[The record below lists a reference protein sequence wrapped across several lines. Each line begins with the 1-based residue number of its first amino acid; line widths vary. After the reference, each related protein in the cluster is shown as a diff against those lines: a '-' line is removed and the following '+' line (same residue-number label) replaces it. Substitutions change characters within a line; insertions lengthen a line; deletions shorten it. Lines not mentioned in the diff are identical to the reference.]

1 MHYQWWL
8 CTIAKMVKK
17 KIIIKNY
24 IIFFCWWWWW
34 WWWWWL
40 CIIIDILFYCVE
52 LWCQIAK
59 FLTPP
64 MLMLLMNFIYDMAAL
79 NNISKSPSYC
89 LLLLFSLGI
98 MYKVFFVY
106 LFAQTRNMSTL
117 PFGFL
122 FLNTTFESVPCV
134 GYILIIKKR
143 LRAM

>member
-1 MHYQWWL
+1 MHCQRWL

-24 IIFFCWWWWW
+24 IILLCWWW
-34 WWWWWL
+34 L
-40 CIIIDILFYCVE
+40 FIIIDILFYCVE

>member
-1 MHYQWWL
+1 
-8 CTIAKMVKK
+8 
-17 KIIIKNY
+17 
-24 IIFFCWWWWW
+24 
-34 WWWWWL
+34 
-40 CIIIDILFYCVE
+40 
-52 LWCQIAK
+52 
-59 FLTPP
+59 
-64 MLMLLMNFIYDMAAL
+64 MAAL